1 MRWKSKLVG
10 LFTSLSLAGCAAVP
24 PPVTGAGPA
33 LWELSDA
40 DTKIYLFG
48 TIHALPKGQE
58 WRTPVLEQAIAES
71 DELVIETLIG
81 DNPQAQAQ
89 AMLKRGTPTTP
100 LPPLLERVP
109 QEKRAQLA
117 KVIAESGVPAAVLD
131 RLETWVAA
139 MMLSAAS
146 YKRMGLDP
154 ALGVEQ
160 GLSANYKAKA
170 RTISGLETVDEQ
182 LGFFDQL
189 SEAAQRELLESALDD
204 PGDAQAQ
211 FREMLATWSKGDVA
225 GIAATFDTE
234 MKKTPELRD
243 VLLRKRNARWAE
255 WLAGRLDRPGTV
267 MVAVGAGH
275 LAGADSVQRM
285 LAGRGFTVT
294 RLQ

>member
-1 MRWKSKLVG
+1 MSLRSKLVG
-10 LFTSLSLAGCAAVP
+10 FFASLSLVGCATGQPEA
-24 PPVTGAGPA
+24 TGAGPA

-58 WRTPVLEQAIAES
+58 WRTPVLEQAIADS

-89 AMLKRGTPTTP
+89 AMLKRGTPDTP

-117 KVIAESGVPAAVLD
+117 KVVAESGMPAAVLD

-139 MMLSAAS
+139 MMLSASS

-189 SEAAQRELLESALDD
+189 SEGAQRELLEAALDD
-204 PGDAQAQ
+204 PANAKAE
-211 FREMLATWSKGDVA
+211 FSNMLGTWSKGDVA

-243 VLLRKRNARWAE
+243 VLLKKRNARWAE
-255 WLAGRLDRPGTV
+255 WLSGRLDRPGTL

-275 LAGADSVQRM
+275 LAGADSVQEM
-285 LAGRGFTVT
+285 LRARGLKTK